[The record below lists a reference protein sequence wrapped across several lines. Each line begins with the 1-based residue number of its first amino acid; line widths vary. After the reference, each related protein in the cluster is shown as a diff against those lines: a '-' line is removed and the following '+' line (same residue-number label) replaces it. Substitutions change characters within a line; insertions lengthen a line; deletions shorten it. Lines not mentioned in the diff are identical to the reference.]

1 MNLNTTIP
9 LVALALTTV
18 SAVLIYIKNPERRA
32 SLLGMVGVLLI
43 LLAEFATFMANRAEL
58 PSRTLFWA
66 RFVFAALC
74 LLPANG
80 TLFTLMLARKNF
92 KESVSNWRGYLAIL
106 YIIGGFFL
114 LFVTSDRFITVRYF
128 PRYGVV
134 YPLGAIGRYFL
145 VFLLLSHVI
154 ILINLESTLR
164 YARGSFRSAIK
175 VPFLG
180 LIIGVFYIIV
190 AASYMLMYSR
200 LNLSLLTIGCAIIAV
215 LAGLFIYYLIKN
227 QLMQA
232 EIQVGRQV
240 VYSSVMVLI
249 VGGYLIFIGLVVKL
263 IQILGTSPK
272 LFVSILA
279 SFAVICIM
287 MAIVAS
293 ESLRKRIKTF
303 IDRNFYRNKYDY
315 REEWSK
321 LSDEMSSIMSTE
333 ELLTTIINSIANIM
347 FINKIAIFLEDN
359 LDPERLVLRKSQN
372 LSLDR
377 TLGIAKNSKFLDWLW
392 RSGEP
397 LELERLREDVET
409 QELFE
414 QHAALFSS
422 LEAVV
427 WVPLIARRKL
437 IGVLSL
443 GGKSNGERF
452 SKEDFELLE
461 IIANQSSIA
470 IQNAKLSEELIV
482 SKELESFHKVSS
494 FVIHDLKNAISMLSM
509 MVKNS
514 ETNLNNAEFQQDMLA
529 TISNAIERMQ
539 ALISRISTVPK
550 EMVPNFQ
557 YCDLNSLIKGV
568 IEEMEISRLA
578 QIDVKTEFGR
588 IPPVVLDPELI
599 RKVIVNLVNNA
610 IEAMPSGGRLEL
622 VTRGSGKKA
631 ISSEDSDIGQ
641 SAESGEFV
649 EITVSDTGSGIPI
662 EMIQDGLFKPF
673 KTTKNKGLGIG
684 LFQCKE
690 IITLHRGKIEVES
703 EVHKGTTFSIKLPV
717 TKAAEDSFIS
727 TSQSE
732 VVEVEESVK

>member
-1 MNLNTTIP
+1 
-9 LVALALTTV
+9 
-18 SAVLIYIKNPERRA
+18 
-32 SLLGMVGVLLI
+32 
-43 LLAEFATFMANRAEL
+43 
-58 PSRTLFWA
+58 
-66 RFVFAALC
+66 
-74 LLPANG
+74 
-80 TLFTLMLARKNF
+80 
-92 KESVSNWRGYLAIL
+92 
-106 YIIGGFFL
+106 
-114 LFVTSDRFITVRYF
+114 
-128 PRYGVV
+128 
-134 YPLGAIGRYFL
+134 
-145 VFLLLSHVI
+145 
-154 ILINLESTLR
+154 
-164 YARGSFRSAIK
+164 
-175 VPFLG
+175 
-180 LIIGVFYIIV
+180 
-190 AASYMLMYSR
+190 
-200 LNLSLLTIGCAIIAV
+200 
-215 LAGLFIYYLIKN
+215 
-227 QLMQA
+227 
-232 EIQVGRQV
+232 
-240 VYSSVMVLI
+240 
-249 VGGYLIFIGLVVKL
+249 
-263 IQILGTSPK
+263 
-272 LFVSILA
+272 
-279 SFAVICIM
+279 
-287 MAIVAS
+287 
-293 ESLRKRIKTF
+293 
-303 IDRNFYRNKYDY
+303 
-315 REEWSK
+315 
-321 LSDEMSSIMSTE
+321 
-333 ELLTTIINSIANIM
+333 
-347 FINKIAIFLEDN
+347 
-359 LDPERLVLRKSQN
+359 
-372 LSLDR
+372 
-377 TLGIAKNSKFLDWLW
+377 
-392 RSGEP
+392 
-397 LELERLREDVET
+397 
-409 QELFE
+409 
-414 QHAALFSS
+414 
-422 LEAVV
+422 V

-539 ALISRISTVPK
+539 ALISKISTVPK

-557 YCDLNSLIKGV
+557 YCDLNSLIKRV

-578 QIDVKTEFGR
+578 QVDVKTEFGR

-641 SAESGEFV
+641 SVEPGEFV

-717 TKAAEDSFIS
+717 TKAAEDSASFIS

>member
-1 MNLNTTIP
+1 
-9 LVALALTTV
+9 
-18 SAVLIYIKNPERRA
+18 
-32 SLLGMVGVLLI
+32 
-43 LLAEFATFMANRAEL
+43 
-58 PSRTLFWA
+58 
-66 RFVFAALC
+66 
-74 LLPANG
+74 
-80 TLFTLMLARKNF
+80 
-92 KESVSNWRGYLAIL
+92 
-106 YIIGGFFL
+106 GFFL

-200 LNLSLLTIGCAIIAV
+200 LNLSLLTIGCAIIVV

-347 FINKIAIFLEDN
+347 FINKIA
-359 LDPERLVLRKSQN
+359 
-372 LSLDR
+372 
-377 TLGIAKNSKFLDWLW
+377 
-392 RSGEP
+392 
-397 LELERLREDVET
+397 
-409 QELFE
+409 
-414 QHAALFSS
+414 
-422 LEAVV
+422 
-427 WVPLIARRKL
+427 L

-557 YCDLNSLIKGV
+557 YCDLNSLI
-568 IEEMEISRLA
+568 
-578 QIDVKTEFGR
+578 
-588 IPPVVLDPELI
+588 
-599 RKVIVNLVNNA
+599 N
-610 IEAMPSGGRLEL
+610 
-622 VTRGSGKKA
+622 
-631 ISSEDSDIGQ
+631 
-641 SAESGEFV
+641 
-649 EITVSDTGSGIPI
+649 
-662 EMIQDGLFKPF
+662 
-673 KTTKNKGLGIG
+673 
-684 LFQCKE
+684 
-690 IITLHRGKIEVES
+690 RGKIEVES